1 VIDVAMC
8 EKAVDGDAV
17 PGDTTR
23 QIENPQPE
31 PEDLAGVNGDETEPP
46 EELPEDEMPE

>member
-8 EKAVDGDAV
+8 EKEEDGETAL
-17 PGDTTR
+17 GDTTR

-31 PEDLAGVNGDETEPP
+31 PEDLAGGDEPEPP
-46 EELPEDEMPE
+46 EEEKPE

>member
-1 VIDVAMC
+1 
-8 EKAVDGDAV
+8 V

-46 EELPEDEMPE
+46 EELPEEEMPE